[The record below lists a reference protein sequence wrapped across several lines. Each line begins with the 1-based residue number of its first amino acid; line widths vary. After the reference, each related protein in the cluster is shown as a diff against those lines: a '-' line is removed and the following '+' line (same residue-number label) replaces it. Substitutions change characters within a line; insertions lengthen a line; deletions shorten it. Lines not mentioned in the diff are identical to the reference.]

1 MHEPA
6 HLEGQLGELS
16 STVTELGD
24 EVARLRA
31 ARDRH
36 DENLGQELTS
46 MHAAISQLA
55 GKVADFSAI
64 LSQTQA
70 AIGAV
75 RTTTDATHRALNSFV
90 ERYGRDQIVAN
101 AQAELSRLTTEWV
114 ARFAERRRI
123 RALARGLAHAL
134 TEDAVTRGLVDTST
148 IEACSQEQLLLEP
161 TFWLAPAV
169 VAVAAGYSRD
179 TDRAARARGHALTL
193 DQAKATLFFA
203 LTCSRQKRQNEAARW
218 MDRYLSGLDP
228 SDLGQEFSVVLDAVA
243 GAELGIEALT
253 YARQAMTR
261 WDREG
266 NARLFTLSPSDSA
279 LAHLTRWQPWM
290 LDQGAESSG
299 RFDALRKLC
308 GTQWA
313 EAEQGWQTA
322 TAVKGT
328 LDYLQDEYSD
338 SPPTTNGGR
347 GMDIALN
354 HLISQLDPD
363 ESRMHEQMGGLH
375 AIIEH
380 QGDTEAATAAFKAAK
395 EPEKVDFQALLE
407 RAIFEPR
414 AVHLGYPAR
423 LLALHSAMPTLRPA
437 VTALK
442 EQSESL
448 LPEHLT
454 LTVDGWS
461 CQVPTAPTTPESRQQ
476 AVSDLRRHLE
486 RRTTAAIGSVAP
498 IWPRVFT
505 YFIMA
510 AACAVLALFFD
521 GVAGSLAKVL
531 TVLLLAYAAWGVAHV
546 PFRQHQLRENGARRR
561 TESTAELKKAL
572 GQHTRLFQ
580 QWRAS
585 LTAAT
590 HWDDWSPAAG
600 ERPNPQPGE

>member
-1 MHEPA
+1 MGTQA
-6 HLEGQLGELS
+6 
-16 STVTELGD
+16 T
-24 EVARLRA
+24 
-31 ARDRH
+31 
-36 DENLGQELTS
+36 
-46 MHAAISQLA
+46 ISQLA
-55 GKVADFSAI
+55 EKVADFSAI
-64 LSQTQA
+64 LSQTRA
-70 AIGAV
+70 AVGAV
-75 RTTTDATHRALNSFV
+75 RTTTEATHRVLNSFV

-134 TEDAVTRGLVDTST
+134 TEDAVTRGLVDTNT

-169 VAVAAGYSRD
+169 VAVAAGYSSD
-179 TDRAARARGHALTL
+179 IERAARARGHALTL

-203 LTCSRQKRQNEAARW
+203 LTCSRQKRQSEAARW

-266 NARLFTLSPSDSA
+266 NARPFILSPSDSA
-279 LAHLTRWQPWM
+279 FAHLTRWQPWM

-328 LDYLQDEYSD
+328 LDYLRAEYSD
-338 SPPTTNGGR
+338 SPPTTNGNHGT
-347 GMDIALN
+347 DIALN

-363 ESRMHEQMGGLH
+363 ESRMHEQMERLR

-380 QGDTEAATAAFKAAK
+380 GGDTEAAAADFKAPK
-395 EPEKVDFQALLE
+395 EPETIDFQTLLE
-407 RAIFEPR
+407 RAVFEPGT
-414 AVHLGYPAR
+414 VHLGYPAR

-437 VTALK
+437 VTAMK
-442 EQSESL
+442 EKSESL

-454 LTVDGWS
+454 LTVEGWS
-461 CQVPTAPTTPESRQQ
+461 CQVPTTPTTPDSRQH
-476 AVSDLRRHLE
+476 AVNDLRKYLE
-486 RRTTAAIGSVAP
+486 RRTVAVIGSVAP
-498 IWPRVFT
+498 MWPRVLT
-505 YFIMA
+505 CYALA
-510 AACAVLALFFD
+510 AACAFLAVFLN
-521 GVAGSLAKVL
+521 GAAGSLAKVL
-531 TVLLLAYAAWGVAHV
+531 TVLLLAYAVWGVAHV
-546 PFRQHQLRENGARRR
+546 PFRRHQLREDGTRRR
-561 TESTAELKKAL
+561 AEGTAELKKAL
-572 GQHTRLFQ
+572 GQHTHLFQ
-580 QWRAS
+580 QWRAG
-585 LTAAT
+585 LTSAT
-590 HWDDWSPAAG
+590 QWNNWSPAAG
-600 ERPNPQPGE
+600 EQLNSQPEE

>member
-6 HLEGQLGELS
+6 HLDGQLGELS
-16 STVTELGD
+16 DTVRKLED
-24 EVARLRA
+24 EVARLRTA
-31 ARDRH
+31 QDRH
-36 DENLGQELTS
+36 SENLEHGLTG
-46 MHAAISQLA
+46 MQAAIGQLT
-55 GKVADFSAI
+55 GKVANFSAN

-70 AIGAV
+70 AVKAV
-75 RTTTDATHRALNSFV
+75 RTTTEDTHRVLNSFV

-101 AQAELSRLTTEWV
+101 AQAELSRLTTEWG

-134 TEDAVTRGLVDTST
+134 TEDAVARGVVDTST

-179 TDRAARARGHALTL
+179 TERTTRARGHALTL

-203 LTCSRQKRQNEAARW
+203 LTCSRQKRQSEAARW
-218 MDRYLSGLDP
+218 MDRYLTGLDP

-266 NARLFTLSPSDSA
+266 SARPFSLSPSDSA
-279 LAHLTRWQPWM
+279 LADLTRWQPWM
-290 LDQGAESSG
+290 LDQGADSSG
-299 RFDALRKLC
+299 QFDALRKLC

-313 EAEQGWQTA
+313 EAEEGWHTA

-328 LDYLQDEYSD
+328 LDYLRAQYSD
-338 SPPTTNGGR
+338 SPPTTNGSHGT
-347 GMDIALN
+347 DIALN

-363 ESRMHEQMGGLH
+363 ESRMHEQMERLR

-380 QGDTEAATAAFKAAK
+380 GGDTEAAAADFKAAK
-395 EPEKVDFQALLE
+395 EPETIDFQALLE
-407 RAIFEPR
+407 RAVFEPGTVR
-414 AVHLGYPAR
+414 LGYPAR
-423 LLALHSAMPTLRPA
+423 LLALHSAMPSLRPA
-437 VTALK
+437 VTAMK

-448 LPEHLT
+448 FPEHLT

-461 CQVPTAPTTPESRQQ
+461 CQVPTAPTAPDSRQQ
-476 AVSDLRRHLE
+476 AVNDLRKHLE
-486 RRTTAAIGSVAP
+486 RRTIAVIGSVAP
-498 IWPRVFT
+498 MWPRVLTCFT
-505 YFIMA
+505 MA
-510 AACAVLALFFD
+510 AACAVLAVFLH
-521 GVAGSLAKVL
+521 GAAGSLTKVL
-531 TVLLLAYAAWGVAHV
+531 TVLLLTYAVWGVAHV
-546 PFRQHQLRENGARRR
+546 PFRQHQLREDGTRRR
-561 TESTAELKKAL
+561 AESTAELKKAL

-580 QWRAS
+580 QWRAG

-590 HWDDWSPAAG
+590 HWNDWSPAAG
-600 ERPNPQPGE
+600 DQLNSQPEE